1 MSVKCEK
8 HKMVMISSDSEYEG
22 KYSWQSDEL
31 KHREVKTTYHYKCH
45 SCGETVVLETIKK

>member
-8 HKMVMISSDSEYEG
+8 HRMVMSSESEYEG

-31 KHREVKTTYHYKCH
+31 KRREVKTTYTYKCH